1 MVKRKRAGLVK
12 LNNLPLLQNLI
23 RRDPQSYQEE
33 FLLQFRHYESQR
45 DIFMSTSS
53 STSTSSDQ
61 SGAEKFAELVGFM
74 AQVANCYPTHTKSFP
89 DDLGGLLL
97 ANHTILHHELREK
110 LVQSLVLLR
119 NKDVISS
126 PDLLKVLF
134 PILTTTKAKALR
146 AQVYTTIISEMRN
159 ANAKAKNHRLNK
171 TVQTVLFGLVEAG
184 KEDATSTAGLWAV
197 KITRELWKRSV
208 WDDGRAVEIMKEAAL
223 SRNQKVMVGGVRFFL
238 GVDQEREEVL
248 EGGESDDEGLGK
260 HVEALRK
267 GAGISKSNK
276 KKRQLEK
283 AVDKLKRKEKSKNK
297 PHPLN
302 FSALHLLHDPQG
314 FAERLYSMHLSP
326 KNTKISLENKL
337 VILQLVTRLVG
348 LHKLELLPV
357 YSFMLKFL
365 TPRQR
370 EVTHFLACVAQASHD
385 LAPPD
390 VLEPLVKKI
399 ADEFVSDGV
408 ASEVATAGL
417 NAIREICAR
426 APLAMTTTL
435 LQDLTEYKGSN
446 DRGVMMAARSLIGLY
461 RDVAPEMLKRKDRG
475 KIASMNLQENGAIGL
490 RYGEERVGVIEGL
503 DLLEEWKEGQ
513 KRLKVEQPGSG
524 DEDEDGDLDDD
535 EDGWN
540 GWDIEEDE
548 DSDNEGWI
556 NVESD
561 QEIEISDSEDE
572 ERKAKAPKKQK
583 LTKSQRKAAE
593 QDKVTAVQANREK
606 SETIQS
612 EVEFTEEQLAA
623 QVEIRKEQERI
634 NSLATTRILTPA
646 DFAKL
651 AELRTAATLS
661 KLTGVNKKKAPIT
674 TTAHTAIHEET
685 VTSDIIARTQAPGK
699 ASKEEKLA
707 KVMEGREDREKFGSS
722 KHKKLDEKAHS
733 TTNKEKQRKKNFLMT
748 LASAKR
754 RQRKGMVERGKQLRG
769 HAAQKK
775 RQGQKR
781 K

>member
-1 MVKRKRAGLVK
+1 M
-12 LNNLPLLQNLI
+12 
-23 RRDPQSYQEE
+23 
-33 FLLQFRHYESQR
+33 
-45 DIFMSTSS
+45 
-53 STSTSSDQ
+53 
-61 SGAEKFAELVGFM
+61 
-74 AQVANCYPTHTKSFP
+74 
-89 DDLGGLLL
+89 
-97 ANHTILHHELREK
+97 
-110 LVQSLVLLR
+110 
-119 NKDVISS
+119 
-126 PDLLKVLF
+126 
-134 PILTTTKAKALR
+134 
-146 AQVYTTIISEMRN
+146 
-159 ANAKAKNHRLNK
+159 
-171 TVQTVLFGLVEAG
+171 
-184 KEDATSTAGLWAV
+184 
-197 KITRELWKRSV
+197 
-208 WDDGRAVEIMKEAAL
+208 
-223 SRNQKVMVGGVRFFL
+223 
-238 GVDQEREEVL
+238 
-248 EGGESDDEGLGK
+248 
-260 HVEALRK
+260 
-267 GAGISKSNK
+267 
-276 KKRQLEK
+276 
-283 AVDKLKRKEKSKNK
+283 
-297 PHPLN
+297 
-302 FSALHLLHDPQG
+302 
-314 FAERLYSMHLSP
+314 
-326 KNTKISLENKL
+326 
-337 VILQLVTRLVG
+337 
-348 LHKLELLPV
+348 
-357 YSFMLKFL
+357 
-365 TPRQR
+365 
-370 EVTHFLACVAQASHD
+370 
-385 LAPPD
+385 
-390 VLEPLVKKI
+390 
-399 ADEFVSDGV
+399 
-408 ASEVATAGL
+408 
-417 NAIREICAR
+417 
-426 APLAMTTTL
+426 
-435 LQDLTEYKGSN
+435 
-446 DRGVMMAARSLIGLY
+446 
-461 RDVAPEMLKRKDRG
+461 
-475 KIASMNLQENGAIGL
+475 
-490 RYGEERVGVIEGL
+490 
-503 DLLEEWKEGQ
+503 
-513 KRLKVEQPGSG
+513 
-524 DEDEDGDLDDD
+524 DDD